1 MARILVAGATG
12 HLGRHIVAELKSRGH
27 WVRVLT
33 RNPMRPY
40 PAADEV
46 VGGDLNLIH
55 SLHAACGSIDAIIS
69 AAGSSLKP
77 VIDRKESEYRSV
89 DYEGHR
95 NLLRVAGTSGIRR
108 FAYVSVF
115 CTQEMSNLAYVRAH
129 TQFADKLKASG
140 LSFAI
145 INPTGFFSAFD
156 AILELARIGIAPL
169 IGSGTALTNPIH
181 EEDLARV
188 CVSALEGNDCEIP
201 VGGPDILSRRQIFE
215 LAFQALGKKPRFV
228 RIPNLMVS
236 AQTKVMSVIDP
247 RMAQLTSFLK
257 EVSQTDVVA
266 PTYGTHRLAGYFEEK
281 AGVTAG

>member
-55 SLHAACGSIDAIIS
+55 SLHAACGSVDAIIS
-69 AAGSSLKP
+69 AAGSSLQPAFIK
-77 VIDRKESEYRSV
+77 KEADYRSV

-108 FAYVSVF
+108 FAYVSVYS
-115 CTQEMSNLAYVRAH
+115 TQEMSKLAYVRAH
-129 TQFADKLKASG
+129 TQFAEKLKSSG
-140 LSFAI
+140 LSYAI

-156 AILELARIGIAPL
+156 TMFELAQAGIAPL
-169 IGSGTALTNPIH
+169 IGDGKALTNPIH
-181 EEDLARV
+181 EQDLAKV
-188 CVSALEGNDCEIP
+188 CVTALEGSDCEIP

-215 LAFQALGKKPRFV
+215 LAFQAIGKKPRFV
-228 RIPNLMVS
+228 RIPNMMVS
-236 AQTKVMSVIDP
+236 AQTKVISVFDT
-247 RMAQLTSFLK
+247 RVAQLTAFLK
-257 EVSQTDVVA
+257 QVSQTDVVA
-266 PTYGTHRLAGYFEEK
+266 PTYGTHRLASYFEEK
-281 AGVTAG
+281 AAVAAG